1 MRNDIIDR
9 ASLEQIA
16 DQMALE
22 PSVCTIVNLRRHAR
36 KLFNE
41 LKDRCESD
49 EEVFLLTTDLCPGT
63 SFGGCRRNK
72 RTIEIRTAKTM

>member
-1 MRNDIIDR
+1 MEIIPENKKLYDQMRRVHVEWRLCKNEERSNNR

-41 LKDRCESD
+41 LKDRM
-49 EEVFLLTTDLCPGT
+49 
-63 SFGGCRRNK
+63 RK
-72 RTIEIRTAKTM
+72 